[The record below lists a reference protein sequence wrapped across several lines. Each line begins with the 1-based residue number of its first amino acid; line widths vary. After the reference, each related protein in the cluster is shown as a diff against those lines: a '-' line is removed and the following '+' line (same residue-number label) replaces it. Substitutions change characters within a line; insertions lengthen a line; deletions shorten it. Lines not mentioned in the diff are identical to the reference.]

1 MTFFAPASIT
11 CFFSTVIGDNP
22 LLSGSLGVGIT
33 LNIGVRAKVSKKKGI
48 WVNGQQWD
56 FPTVRY
62 VVERLN
68 CDSGVEISMDV
79 PAGCGFGM
87 SGASALSTAFEL
99 NRAFNLGKS
108 FLQLADIAHEAE
120 VINRTGLGD
129 VVCQSYGGV
138 VVRKTAASPSK
149 ASIDR
154 FLWDEELDLLV
165 LGSISTEE
173 VLKDVKMR
181 EQINR
186 IGKNCL
192 SEFLKNPTLE
202 NLFEQSKRFSVETGL
217 MDSELM
223 DIVEAV
229 EAAGG
234 KASMVM
240 LGKAVFA
247 YNGFDAL
254 KEFGEPFKAAIDSCG
269 VRPYN
274 FKSGEF

>member
-48 WVNGQQWD
+48 WVNGEQWD

-62 VVERLN
+62 VIERLN
-68 CDSGVEISMDV
+68 CDSGVEIIMDV

-87 SGASALSTAFEL
+87 SGASALSAAFEL

-120 VINRTGLGD
+120 VINKTGLGD

-154 FLWDEELDLLV
+154 FLWDEELDLLI
-165 LGSISTEE
+165 LGSISTESI
-173 VLKDVKMR
+173 LGDTRIR
-181 EQINR
+181 ERINK
-186 IGKNCL
+186 IGRSCL
-192 SEFLKNPTLE
+192 SEFLKKPTLE
-202 NLFEQSKRFSVETGL
+202 NLFDQSKRFSVETGL
-217 MDSELM
+217 IDDELM

-229 EAAGG
+229 ESVGG

-254 KEFGEPFKAAIDSCG
+254 KEFGKPFKAAIDLCG
-269 VRPYN
+269 VRFYD
-274 FKSGEF
+274 FK

>member
-33 LNIGVRAKVSKKKGI
+33 LNVGVKARVSKKKGI

-56 FPTVRY
+56 FPTVQH
-62 VVERLN
+62 VIEKLG
-68 CDSGVEISMDV
+68 CDAGVEISMDV

-87 SGASALSTAFEL
+87 SGASALSVAFEL
-99 NRAFNLGKS
+99 NKALSLGKS

-120 VINRTGLGD
+120 VVSRTGLGD

-154 FLWDEELDLLV
+154 FLWDYELDFLV
-165 LGSISTEE
+165 MGSISTEE
-173 VLKDVKMR
+173 VLKDDKIR
-181 EQINR
+181 ERINR
-186 IGKNCL
+186 IGKECL

-202 NLFEQSKRFSVETGL
+202 NLFDLSKKFSIETGL
-217 MDSELM
+217 MDDDLM
-223 DIVEAV
+223 DVVEAV
-229 EAAGG
+229 EADGG

-254 KEFGEPFKAAIDSCG
+254 KEFGKPFKARIDPCG
-269 VRPYN
+269 VRFCN
-274 FKSGEF
+274 F